1 MDDIF
6 VRTMDSPMPPNL
18 AVTSMRDTGLSSCP
32 SRPRTGGANHIAELQ
47 DRKTEYL
54 LLVQD
59 IDASI
64 ASQAQ
69 SIKEEL
75 ESDEEVVV
83 E

>member
-1 MDDIF
+1 MITIDGKTYAEEDLTQAAKI
-6 VRTMDSPMPPNL
+6 R
-18 AVTSMRDTGLSSCP
+18 
-32 SRPRTGGANHIAELQ
+32 ANHIAELQ